1 ASEPFRPLPGRPSV
15 EEGDMSALAEGRPPT
30 HPVQEDSPR
39 EVSRRHFL
47 GAATAAAATLAT
59 DARAQ
64 TPEQVNVQAFIT
76 GARAA
81 RGCDLGFIWDQP
93 APILSPTPPYAF
105 ALNATHKQTHEIFGS
120 APGSQVSWAS
130 EIMYLSGQHGAP
142 TIDAIGH
149 IGRNLKLHGG

>member
-1 ASEPFRPLPGRPSV
+1 
-15 EEGDMSALAEGRPPT
+15 MSAPAEGRPPT
-30 HPVQEDSPR
+30 RPVREDSPR

-64 TPEQVNVQAFIT
+64 PPEQVNVEAFIT
-76 GARAA
+76 GVPAA
-81 RGCDLGFIWDQP
+81 RVLDLGFIGHQSP
-93 APILSPTPPYAF
+93 PILPLNPPYAF

-149 IGRNLKLHGG
+149 IGRNLKLH